1 MVPFTMFRIL
11 PGIHLGTIAL
21 PYVYI
26 SYMHKYRYE
35 YIHIISYDYST
46 HTYIPTGLV
55 VGIVSMYRH
64 MHGVSET
71 RRNLKFLM
79 YRGGGACV
87 FPVDS
92 CVMRQQTAAA
102 EIGEDELRT
111 SMTRRHHPYT
121 QKQKTK
127 NQTTTA
133 CSHKINS
140 LCSFQ

>member
-1 MVPFTMFRIL
+1 
-11 PGIHLGTIAL
+11 
-21 PYVYI
+21 
-26 SYMHKYRYE
+26 
-35 YIHIISYDYST
+35 
-46 HTYIPTGLV
+46 
-55 VGIVSMYRH
+55 MYRH

-79 YRGGGACV
+79 YRGACV

-92 CVMRQQTAAA
+92 CGMRQQIAAA

-111 SMTRRHHPYT
+111 SMTSRHHPHT